1 MGKFDDYL
9 ANVDLNN
16 GIPDGFI
23 TGLTAAYNDDLSIPA
38 AKIESLE
45 TEKTNL
51 LTQLT
56 EKDNEITAAKAKNFD
71 LLMQLPKQEDA
82 NEHEPE
88 PVIDSIDDL
97 FE

>member
-23 TGLTAAYNDDLSIPA
+23 TGLTAAYNDDLSIPV

-45 TEKTNL
+45 TEKTEL

-56 EKDNEITAAKAKNFD
+56 EKTNEVTVAKAKNFD
-71 LLMQLPKQEDA
+71 LLMQLPKQEDI
-82 NEHEPE
+82 NESEPE
-88 PVIDSIDDL
+88 TVIDSVDDL